1 MVFCAHR
8 REVFCECD
16 SKMTLNE
23 IDWSVQ
29 SIIVT
34 DAIIYKKNLKAL
46 DKGRGIGKNPNS
58 IRVEE
63 ELRKHYYCTFYM
75 KSIQ

>member
-1 MVFCAHR
+1 
-8 REVFCECD
+8 
-16 SKMTLNE
+16 MTLNE

-34 DAIIYKKNLKAL
+34 DAIIYKKKNLKAL
-46 DKGRGIGKNPNS
+46 DKGRGMGKNPNS

-63 ELRKHYYCTFYM
+63 ELRGPGRHLTN
-75 KSIQ
+75 